1 MTQSNH
7 ELVRRFV
14 EAENAHD
21 IEALSQL
28 ATPDARVYG
37 NGVLVAD
44 SWAGYRPIVEAT
56 LAAFPDS
63 RREVSFMASDDDI
76 IGFRWTVTGTHR
88 APWRGIPASGNP
100 VTICGTSWLRN
111 RDGRIAEAWF
121 DMDLA
126 GPIQQM
132 TAK

>member
-1 MTQSNH
+1 MTYDNQ

-21 IEALSQL
+21 VEALSQL
-28 ATPDARVYG
+28 AAPDARVYG
-37 NGVLVAD
+37 NGLLIAD

-63 RREVSFMASDDDI
+63 RREVSFIASDDEI
-76 IGFRWTVTGTHR
+76 VAFRWTVTGTHK
-88 APWRGIPASGNP
+88 APWRGIPASGNL
-100 VTICGTSWLRN
+100 VTFNGTTWIRN

-121 DMDLA
+121 DMDMS
-126 GPIQQM
+126 GPIQHM